1 MPLIYSVVCHDP
13 KSQTIF
19 PVADFITTSFKQS
32 TTTRYLREIKTRL
45 ENYKSGILPKIIITD
60 MAWGLI
66 NSVLEC
72 FNQCDIH
79 DFLRQ
84 CYNFTV
90 LKNKN
95 TNLKVIYYTCSTHY
109 LKNMSKKVKCKCKAL
124 II

>member
-79 DFLRQ
+79 DYLRQ

-95 TNLKVIYYTCSTHY
+95 TNKTCCIYFITNFVREFHTQQKFKH
-109 LKNMSKKVKCKCKAL
+109 
-124 II
+124 IH